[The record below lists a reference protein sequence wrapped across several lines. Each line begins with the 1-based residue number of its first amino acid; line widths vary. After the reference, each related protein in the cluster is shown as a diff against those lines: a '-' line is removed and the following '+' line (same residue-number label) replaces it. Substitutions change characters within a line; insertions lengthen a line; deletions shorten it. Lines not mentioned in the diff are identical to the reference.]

1 MSLDRM
7 DSMAEVM
14 HMLFDIVDAVAQVKL
29 SPKAAAAT
37 AKARSV
43 MRENQLRQ
51 EHEQRQEVVYWK

>member
-1 MSLDRM
+1 M

-14 HMLFDIVDAVAQVKL
+14 HMLFDIVDAVAQAKL